1 MVAVLLIA
9 FFALLIF
16 GTPIITAL
24 MGSSLLSF
32 AMYSTKDLKAVAQ
45 AMFASNGSFSLLAIP
60 LFVLAGA
67 LMSSGGISKRLIK
80 FFDKLVGWMPGGMA
94 IVAVL
99 ACAFFGALSGS
110 APATVAAIGGIMIPA
125 MIEKDYD
132 TPWTTCLLASS
143 GSLGAIIPPSI
154 PMVLYGVLA
163 KTSVS
168 ALFCGGI
175 IPGLLIALGYCLYAR
190 GFSKKFKMI
199 TSPKPTGKELWKALA
214 KKLLSSKL
222 CRGRPVMTMVML
234 FLATYVAAAF
244 IGGPPVYILFFGL
257 VESIRDVCGYD
268 KDDPFVKWTLL
279 GVYIAATGIFF
290 FAFKTPQVMTIALI
304 NSAMEP
310 FGRTFNEG
318 TWMLC
323 MFSIT
328 MIYLIV
334 YTILMKTVYRVNMEP
349 LKSLDFNEIEA
360 MRNTPD
366 HFNRD
371 QIISLA
377 MIIIPVIYILIGT
390 VYPKEAP
397 GRYFFTFM
405 GNSWIWVLMCA
416 IGALIRRKDSK
427 QSIVPI
433 NKCLS
438 EASMWTMI
446 SLVGALV
453 MLGKVT
459 SDANLGIRQWLV
471 EVLSPLFGGA
481 NIWVLMAIVILF
493 STLVTQV
500 ANGLVLTMAVC
511 PVVTP
516 LLYC

>member
-1 MVAVLLIA
+1 MTKQRKINSTYAIVMVIGLAFMLLFGYLVKPFSTVTVTGVKMLGVLIGLI
-9 FFALLIF
+9 
-16 GTPIITAL
+16 IITCFN
-24 MGSSLLSF
+24 G
-32 AMYSTKDLKAVAQ
+32 DL
-45 AMFASNGSFSLLAIP
+45 
-60 LFVLAGA
+60 
-67 LMSSGGISKRLIK
+67 
-80 FFDKLVGWMPGGMA
+80 
-94 IVAVL
+94 
-99 ACAFFGALSGS
+99 LSGS
-110 APATVAAIGGIMIPA
+110 LMA
-125 MIEKDYD
+125 
-132 TPWTTCLLASS
+132 LLATLFHGYYDIS
-143 GSLGAIIPPSI
+143 GLLSEWLG
-154 PMVLYGVLA
+154 
-163 KTSVS
+163 SVFTVQ
-168 ALFCGGI
+168 LVFCG
-175 IPGLLIALGYCLYAR
+175 ALCLALR
-190 GFSKKFKMI
+190 DSGAMNV
-199 TSPKPTGKELWKALA
+199 LA

-279 GVYIAATGIFF
+279 GVYIAATGIYF

-516 LLYC
+516 FVCSLAATTGINPDVILIISNICSGYAFWTVAASTNAAFILSRPEITPKFVWTKGVQTTVLFMVICYICGMAFTYIL

>member
-1 MVAVLLIA
+1 
-9 FFALLIF
+9 
-16 GTPIITAL
+16 
-24 MGSSLLSF
+24 
-32 AMYSTKDLKAVAQ
+32 
-45 AMFASNGSFSLLAIP
+45 
-60 LFVLAGA
+60 
-67 LMSSGGISKRLIK
+67 
-80 FFDKLVGWMPGGMA
+80 
-94 IVAVL
+94 
-99 ACAFFGALSGS
+99 
-110 APATVAAIGGIMIPA
+110 
-125 MIEKDYD
+125 
-132 TPWTTCLLASS
+132 
-143 GSLGAIIPPSI
+143 
-154 PMVLYGVLA
+154 
-163 KTSVS
+163 
-168 ALFCGGI
+168 
-175 IPGLLIALGYCLYAR
+175 
-190 GFSKKFKMI
+190 
-199 TSPKPTGKELWKALA
+199 
-214 KKLLSSKL
+214 
-222 CRGRPVMTMVML
+222 
-234 FLATYVAAAF
+234 
-244 IGGPPVYILFFGL
+244 
-257 VESIRDVCGYD
+257 
-268 KDDPFVKWTLL
+268 
-279 GVYIAATGIFF
+279 
-290 FAFKTPQVMTIALI
+290 
-304 NSAMEP
+304 
-310 FGRTFNEG
+310 
-318 TWMLC
+318 
-323 MFSIT
+323 
-328 MIYLIV
+328 
-334 YTILMKTVYRVNMEP
+334 MEP

-493 STLVTQV
+493 STLVTQI

-516 LLYC
+516 FVCSLAATTGINPDVILIISNICSGYALLDRCCFHQRSLYSWPPRDYPEVCLDKGRSNDIPVHGYLLHLRHGIYLHSVIIIAQHSSMEWVDKALAHSS